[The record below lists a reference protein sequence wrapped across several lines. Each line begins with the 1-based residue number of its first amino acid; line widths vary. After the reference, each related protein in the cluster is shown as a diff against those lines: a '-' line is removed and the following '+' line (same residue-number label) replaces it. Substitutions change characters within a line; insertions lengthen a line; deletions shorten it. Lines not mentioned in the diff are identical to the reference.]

1 MKLKISRI
9 MLESSR
15 IFRAKAD
22 IRYYLNGVCF
32 MPGGKLAATDGHRLF
47 MGQHDNELTENAIV
61 SIEKAPHKRYAYA
74 VCDTDSGLVEF
85 FNDSGSRVGV
95 ALCQLVDGR
104 YPDVERVIPKEQAA
118 CDRIGFNAGYLADV
132 EKCAKLFNPKWPG
145 VTFELTGNTN
155 AEVATVKS
163 PTGETAKIIVMP
175 MRIE

>member
-22 IRYYLNGVCF
+22 IRYYLNGACF

-47 MGQHDNELTENAIV
+47 IGSHENELTENVIV
-61 SIEKAPHKRYAYA
+61 SIEKSPVKKYDHAI
-74 VCDTDSGLVEF
+74 CDTETGLVEF
-85 FNDSGSRVGV
+85 FDFLEHRVGV

-104 YPDVERVIPKEQAA
+104 YPDVERIMPKETNAV
-118 CDRIGFNAGYLADV
+118 DRIGFNAGYLADV
-132 EKCAKLFNPKWPG
+132 EKCAKLFNPKFSC
-145 VTFELTGNTN
+145 VKFELNGNDK
-155 AEVATVKS
+155 AAVATVNS

>member
-15 IFRAKAD
+15 IFCAKED
-22 IRYYLNGVCF
+22 IRYYLNSVCF

-74 VCDTDSGLVEF
+74 VCDTDSGIVEF
-85 FNDSGSRVGV
+85 FNDSDARVGV
-95 ALCQLVDGR
+95 ALCQLIDGR
-104 YPDVERVIPKEQAA
+104 YPDVERAIPKEQSAV
-118 CDRIGFNAGYLADV
+118 DRIGFNAGYLADV

-145 VTFELTGNTN
+145 VTFELNGNTN
-155 AEVATVKS
+155 AAVATVKP

>member
-1 MKLKISRI
+1 MKIKISRI
-9 MLESSR
+9 MLESTH

-47 MGQHDNELTENAIV
+47 MGSHENELTENVIV
-61 SIEKAPHKRYAYA
+61 SIEKSPVKKYDHAI
-74 VCDTDSGLVEF
+74 CDTETGLVEF
-85 FNDSGSRVGV
+85 FDEFERRVGV

-104 YPDVERVIPKEQAA
+104 YPDVERVIPKETNAV
-118 CDRIGFNAGYLADV
+118 DRICFNAGYLADV
-132 EKCAKLFNPKWPG
+132 EKCAKLFSPKLQS
-145 VTFELTGNTN
+145 VIFELSGNTN
-155 AEVATVKS
+155 AAVAKVKS